1 MIFIKRI
8 LRSAIAFVYVS
19 FDSFSHFRFSAPD
32 DGLIAPKLKEHS
44 KITILEKDL
53 HRIEKGLSLINAKK
67 SFGVEPANRITS
79 FLNSSTEPTDG
90 YYKKRSRTAL
100 DARDKWI
107 NLGDRSEGRLTEKV
121 SPTFDDS
128 KRDLFEQFFTSRRSI
143 RNFVGSAPSIDLIV
157 RAIEW
162 SINTPSVC
170 NRQGWYVWYVTEE
183 RLLKK
188 ILSLQNG
195 NSGFNNLNGVLIFGM
210 DRKKYTLGSERN
222 QIWVDGGLFAMSTAW
237 ALHAQ
242 GLGTCFLNWAT
253 SPRKT
258 QVLRSLVNA
267 SRNIEFTTL
276 CAVGFFEKDTLV
288 AISPRKIPSQYL
300 KHLSE

>member
-1 MIFIKRI
+1 MILIKKI
-8 LRSAIAFVYVS
+8 LKSLIAFVYVS
-19 FDSFSHFRFSAPD
+19 IDSFSHFRYAAPD
-32 DGLIAPKLKEHS
+32 DGFISVKLKEYS

-67 SFGVEPANRITS
+67 TFGAEPANRIAS
-79 FLNSSTEPTDG
+79 YLNSSNEPNDG
-90 YYKKRSRTAL
+90 IYKKRSRTAL
-100 DARDKWI
+100 QAREKWI

-121 SPTFDDS
+121 SPVFGDS
-128 KRDLFEQFFTSRRSI
+128 KRDLFERFFTSRRSI
-143 RNFVGSAPSIDLIV
+143 RNFVGPAPSIDQIV
-157 RAIEW
+157 EAIKW

-183 RLLKK
+183 HLLQK
-188 ILSLQNG
+188 ILRLQNG
-195 NSGFNNLNGVLIFGM
+195 NSGFNNLNSVLIFGM

-258 QVLRSLVNA
+258 RALRSLINA

-288 AISPRKIPSQYL
+288 AISPRKNPSEYV
-300 KHLSE
+300 KHLS